1 LILLFNFALH
11 LRYGK
16 DIFLYSTNWTYAI
29 ILFLSLAWKELAN
42 KKWFQIVLL
51 VFIALLMVNN
61 SRLIFTMLSTSA
73 LHIK

>member
-1 LILLFNFALH
+1 VLH

-16 DIFLYSTNWTYAI
+16 DIFLYSTNWAYVI
-29 ILFLSLAWKELAN
+29 ILFLGLVWKELED
-42 KKWFQIVLL
+42 KRWFQIVLL
-51 VFIALLMVNN
+51 VFLTLLLVNN